1 MSDPTAPEMYAE
13 VNIKDMPQPE
23 AGDASGSAAPAG
35 GAEEAVVE
43 EPSVVGGI
51 AVDEDMAAQTPS
63 EAGAGAEA
71 EAEPNGGAAAGDVE
85 GGGAPVD
92 LSQDVTEDRRKNAAR
107 DIQAVARGRAAR
119 QQVQGVR
126 QDQAAVRI
134 QAAQRGKAARR
145 GMQQQPTQ
153 QQQQQQQQLAD
164 AAGAAVEAADA
175 LPAHVNPPTEV
186 DEGTLSGYLGLHTNF
201 MEQSDEAAHQSAA
214 RDIQAVAR
222 GRAARQQVQ
231 GVRQDQAA
239 VRIQAAQRG
248 KAARRGM
255 GMVSPPS
262 SSMVRTLLLSP
273 AVAVCRPL
281 DRCWCMYA

>member
-145 GMQQQPTQ
+145 GM
-153 QQQQQQQQLAD
+153 
-164 AAGAAVEAADA
+164 
-175 LPAHVNPPTEV
+175 
-186 DEGTLSGYLGLHTNF
+186 
-201 MEQSDEAAHQSAA
+201 
-214 RDIQAVAR
+214 
-222 GRAARQQVQ
+222 
-231 GVRQDQAA
+231 
-239 VRIQAAQRG
+239 
-248 KAARRGM
+248 